1 MRYRRLGNSGLK
13 VSEIAL
19 GGWLTLGGSVAE
31 KDSVNLIL
39 KAAEHGI
46 NLFDMADVYSA
57 GQSEVML
64 GKALK
69 ELPREQMVVAT
80 KVRGKMHDGPF
91 GAGLSKKHIMQAC
104 EASLRRLGTDYIDLY
119 QFHAPDADVTLE
131 ESLEALDVLRYQGK
145 ILYAGVSNFKNDEIL
160 TAVSISETY
169 HFPRIVSS
177 QPRYNMLQRE
187 FEKEVAPA
195 CELKGIGN
203 IIYSPLAQGI
213 LTGKY
218 RAKGDYPADSR
229 AFSPSG
235 RWMQELL
242 TQDNTYVILDR
253 LRAVAAEA
261 GMSLVQMSLLWNLRH
276 PVVTANIVGA
286 TKPVHVDDAV
296 SAMEHPPLDHDTLT
310 SIERAL
316 AS

>member
-19 GGWLTLGGSVAE
+19 GGWLTLGGTVAE
-31 KDSVNLIL
+31 KESVNLIL
-39 KAAEHGI
+39 RAFENGV

-64 GKALK
+64 GKALQ
-69 ELPREQMVVAT
+69 ELPREQVVVAT

-91 GAGLSKKHIMQAC
+91 GTGLSKKHIIQAC
-104 EASLRRLGTDYIDLY
+104 DASLRRLGTDYIDLY
-119 QFHAPDADVTLE
+119 QFHAPDPDVLLE
-131 ESLEALDVLRYQGK
+131 ESLEALDILRYQGK
-145 ILYAGVSNFKNDEIL
+145 ILYAGVSNFNNDGIL
-160 TAVSISETY
+160 NAVSIAEAY
-169 HFPRIVSS
+169 RYPRIISS

-187 FEKEVAPA
+187 FEDDVAPA

-203 IIYSPLAQGI
+203 ILYSPLAQGI

-218 RAKGDYPADSR
+218 KAKGDFPADSR
-229 AFSPSG
+229 ANTPAG
-235 RWMQELL
+235 RWMKELL
-242 TQDNTYVILDR
+242 EQDNTYVILEQ
-253 LRAVAAEA
+253 LRSVAAEA
-261 GMSLVQMSLLWNLRH
+261 GLTLVQLSLLWNLRL

-286 TKPVHVDDAV
+286 TKPSHVDDAI
-296 SAMEHPPLDHDTLT
+296 SAMEHPPLDDDTLT
-310 SIERAL
+310 AVARAL